1 MSKKFNKKMLAAF
14 IQRKKM
20 NALGL
25 TVITA
30 ASAVITL
37 ICAFIGFKHTDVLVM
52 VTVAMVLLCLIQYIR
67 TRRGFRTLHAFKGSI
82 KKRK

>member
-1 MSKKFNKKMLAAF
+1 MPKKFNKKTLTAF

-30 ASAVITL
+30 ASVVITL
-37 ICAFIGFKHTDVLVM
+37 ICALSGFRHTDILVI
-52 VTVAMVLLCLIQYIR
+52 VTIAMVILCLIQYIR
-67 TRRGFRTLHAFKGSI
+67 TRRGFRTLHQFKGSA
-82 KKRK
+82 KKKK